1 MNRPVII
8 KILIMLISSP
18 LFAGTP
24 ELLIEQANKA
34 YINES
39 YHEAI
44 ELYEQIAGMD
54 AESDVLY
61 YNLGNAYFKTGQYA
75 AAILNYERALRL
87 SPNNENIRHNLRIAR
102 GRLGDRSEPLP
113 RLFFIEWHNSFIQ
126 IQSVDGWAVTSIIL
140 SFFLCFGIALFFLS
154 RNNRQKKIIFSIS
167 LAMVIALI
175 TSLYAANR
183 QYEKNYVM
191 KEAIVMSPRVTA
203 KSAPSDGAVD
213 VFVIHEG
220 RKLEITGE
228 LNGWYEVRLPDGSI
242 GWIKKTAASVI

>member
-1 MNRPVII
+1 M
-8 KILIMLISSP
+8 IMLIASP
-18 LFAGTP
+18 LFPGTP
-24 ELLIEQANKA
+24 ELLMEQANQA

-39 YHEAI
+39 YHEAV
-44 ELYEQIAGMD
+44 ELYEQIAGMEI
-54 AESDVLY
+54 ESDLLY

-87 SPNNENIRHNLRIAR
+87 SPNDENIRHNLRIAR
-102 GRLGDRSEPLP
+102 GRIGDRSEPLP
-113 RLFFIEWHNSFIQ
+113 RLFFVEWHNSFVRL
-126 IQSVDGWAVTSIIL
+126 QSADGWAVTSIIL
-140 SFFLCFGIALFFLS
+140 SFILCIGIALFFVS
-154 RNNRQKKIIFSIS
+154 RNNRKKKTIFSFSI
-167 LAMVIALI
+167 AMIIALI

-183 QYEKNYVM
+183 QYENNYVI